1 MDIIE
6 QMRNQDNFTS
16 SERDIINLILNNPEM
31 LLSNTTSAQLG
42 AAAYTSAS
50 TVVRLCKKLG
60 CRSFADF
67 KTNFISQY
75 RKRESAHLYV
85 DASLPFKSTDT
96 PEEVMG
102 QLTELEGIAL
112 RQTHSLI
119 DLRTYNKVVKMLSNA
134 SYIDVYGSGN
144 NVKLLHDF
152 AYKMG
157 SIHRQVRI
165 SPDHQQQM
173 LCAITK
179 HDDHCAIVVSY
190 SGETTSTLRYARLL
204 KKNHIP
210 TISITSCG
218 SNSLT
223 AITDEHLYIA
233 TLESKSYANA
243 KIGAFTSDISI
254 ITIMNYLYAGVFLL
268 DYDRNYQRLLEDRIM
283 FSDDQYLI

>member
-6 QMRNQDNFTS
+6 RMRNQENLTS
-16 SERDIINLILNNPEM
+16 SEQDVIRLILNNPEQ
-31 LLSNTTSAQLG
+31 LLSNTTAAQLG

-67 KTNFISQY
+67 KTTFISQY
-75 RKRESAHLYV
+75 QKRESAHLYV
-85 DASLPFKSTDT
+85 DASVPFKSTDSA
-96 PEEVMG
+96 ENVMQ

-119 DLRTYNKVVKMLSNA
+119 NLESYKRAVHMLNA
-134 SYIDVYGSGN
+134 ASCIDVYGSGN
-144 NVKLLHDF
+144 NIKLLHDF

-173 LCAITK
+173 LSAITRST
-179 HDDHCAIVVSY
+179 DHCAIVVSY

-204 KKNHIP
+204 RKNNIP
-210 TISITSCG
+210 SISITSQG
-218 SNSLT
+218 TNSLT
-223 AITDEHLYIA
+223 DLTDEHLYIA

-268 DYDRNYQRLLEDRIM
+268 DYDHNYQLLLEDRIM
-283 FSDDQYLI
+283 FSDDQYF